1 MNIFLIVTLLVG
13 SMGFTVN
20 KHYCHGKLADVTL
33 MVSSHCGCD
42 DNAPMGNCCKEESE
56 TFRVDQNFQL
66 TAMDY
71 VPQAVIA
78 FIKGFVTLIAEPITT
93 EHYSNYLSFR
103 PPRPHVALHKA
114 ISVYL
119 I

>member
-1 MNIFLIVTLLVG
+1 MNIFLMVTLLAG
-13 SMGFTVN
+13 NIGFTVN

-42 DNAPMGNCCKEESE
+42 DDAPMGNCCREESE
-56 TFRVDQNFQL
+56 TFRLDQDYQVSPANF
-66 TAMDY
+66 
-71 VPQAVIA
+71 VPQSLIT
-78 FIKGFVTLIAEPITT
+78 FIKGWVIQWAQPLLT
-93 EHYSNYLSFR
+93 EHKNTVISYW
-103 PPRPHVALHKA
+103 PPGPDVALHKV